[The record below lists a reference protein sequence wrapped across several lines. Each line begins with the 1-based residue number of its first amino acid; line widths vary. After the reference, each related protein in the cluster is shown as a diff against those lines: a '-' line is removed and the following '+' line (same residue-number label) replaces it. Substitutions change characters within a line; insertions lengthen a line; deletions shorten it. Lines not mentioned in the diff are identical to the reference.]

1 MIPLQMVKDNK
12 YYVFIQQCNN
22 DLYLY
27 DVYDLKRK
35 NVYYKETFK
44 KFDLGEVE
52 EVISGSRKIK
62 LKSKW

>member
-1 MIPLQMVKDNK
+1 MIKDNK

-52 EVISGSRKIK
+52 EVIPGSRKI
-62 LKSKW
+62 

>member
-12 YYVFIQQCNN
+12 YYVFIQQCNK

-27 DVYDLKRK
+27 DVYDLQRK

-52 EVISGSRKIK
+52 EVIPKTK
-62 LKSKW
+62 KVCLKSKW

>member
-1 MIPLQMVKDNK
+1 MIPLQMIRDNK
-12 YYVFIQQCNN
+12 YYVFIQQCNK

-27 DVYDLKRK
+27 DVYDLQRK

-52 EVISGSRKIK
+52 EVIPGSRKIK

>member
-1 MIPLQMVKDNK
+1 MIPLQMIKDNK

-35 NVYYKETFK
+35 NVYCKETFK
-44 KFDLGEVE
+44 KFDLGEAE
-52 EVISGSRKIK
+52 EVIPKTK
-62 LKSKW
+62 KFA

>member
-1 MIPLQMVKDNK
+1 MILLQMIKDNK